1 MTVILKAKDS
11 RLKITKE
18 NWDQLSDNEALRE
31 FYTLEFWLPAHEKEM
46 TKSQARRGWHLYD
59 ELSEYMASRGLI
71 SINPNIV
78 YYIFITTEG
87 VAVPSPPPSCTRKE
101 KNMQISTKLPTDF
114 IKKAKELADQQYYPA
129 VEFGNTDGCI
139 GFPFQGQWIIH
150 PWMDQ
155 SGRFELPT
163 EKAIEL
169 YGKENFERFCISI
182 VQDSNAKK
190 VQGYDNSLPRHTG
203 II

>member
-1 MTVILKAKDS
+1 MRGKYIYILRADCPVASERRTIMTVILKAKDS

-78 YYIFITTEG
+78 
-87 VAVPSPPPSCTRKE
+87 
-101 KNMQISTKLPTDF
+101 
-114 IKKAKELADQQYYPA
+114 
-129 VEFGNTDGCI
+129 
-139 GFPFQGQWIIH
+139 
-150 PWMDQ
+150 
-155 SGRFELPT
+155 
-163 EKAIEL
+163 
-169 YGKENFERFCISI
+169 
-182 VQDSNAKK
+182 
-190 VQGYDNSLPRHTG
+190 
-203 II
+203 